1 MKAKWYRR
9 VGGKHVKFNLSKSG
23 ITTSFKLGPITIN
36 PQRNSY
42 FIKTGIL
49 GLSLRGKLNEE
60 AREASASKQLKSAF
74 NQATEVFIELRD
86 KLEENEITELMP
98 LIDDIIKYI
107 KRGDMKSPSFINE
120 LNKLEYEL
128 MKLENIEFEDGLY
141 SFFEEL
147 RTAKLGS
154 TLSHFE
160 IFIMAFFILILLCT
174 GLA

>member
-1 MKAKWYRR
+1 MKVKWYRR

-42 FIKTGIL
+42 FVRTGIP

-60 AREASASKQLKSAF
+60 TSEASTDKQLKSAF
-74 NQATEVFIELRD
+74 NQAIEVFIELRD
-86 KLEENEITELMP
+86 KLEENEVTELTS
-98 LIDDIIKYI
+98 LIDEIIKYI
-107 KRGDMKSPSFINE
+107 KRGDMKSPLFINK

-128 MKLENIEFEDGLY
+128 AKLENIKFDDKLY

-160 IFIMAFFILILLCT
+160 IFIMVFFILILLYA